1 MAKTSKAVEKPVEKP
16 SKNATKQ
23 AKKPRA
29 GKGGVIPPEDRQF
42 GKKNGNPRSN
52 GHWRP
57 EDTISF
63 QLKKIA
69 KMTKKEFEKFK
80 SSPDL
85 TMAQLKAIRMF
96 EINDNYERTEL
107 IATSEILDRT
117 EGKAKQSIEME
128 IEETARNPFEGLS
141 EAELRQI
148 LEK

>member
-1 MAKTSKAVEKPVEKP
+1 MATASKKAKKTPKI
-16 SKNATKQ
+16 ATKQ
-23 AKKPRA
+23 AKTVKKGVSPRSGTA
-29 GKGGVIPPEDRQF
+29 PPKHTQF

-80 SSPDL
+80 ASPDL

-96 EINDNYERTEL
+96 EINDNHERTEL